1 MTAVDTGTQPGSGAP
16 PPDPGAAQAPERR
29 PVRRGRSRLSY
40 LWTPLFVGAA
50 LLLLYLYMSGTT
62 LDSIEQRN
70 LNLTVIRRQIET
82 HLYLVS
88 ISTVIVLA
96 LMLPLGVA
104 LTRPFARR
112 FVTPIIGVANIAQ
125 ATPSL
130 GVMVLVG
137 LVIGFGTRPAIIAL
151 VAYSALPILRNTMV
165 GLHQVDE
172 FIIESGR
179 GMGLTKSQ
187 VLFRIELP
195 LAVPIMLAG
204 VRTALI
210 INTGTATLAT
220 FIGGRGLGGLINT
233 GLSLGRATTIAFT
246 GAVIVA
252 SLALLIDWLA
262 GIAEE
267 LLSPKGL

>member
-1 MTAVDTGTQPGSGAP
+1 MSGTAANAPVDTGSSH
-16 PPDPGAAQAPERR
+16 APEPVSREGRR
-29 PVRRGRSRLSY
+29 LVRY
-40 LWTPLFVGAA
+40 LGTPLLVGAA
-50 LLLLYLYMSGTT
+50 MFALYLYMSSLG
-62 LDSIEQRN
+62 LDSIEQRR
-70 LNLTVIRRQIET
+70 LNPTVIRRQIET

-88 ISTVIVLA
+88 ISTAIVLA

-112 FVTPIIGVANIAQ
+112 FVTPIVGMANIAQ

-137 LVIGFGTRPAIIAL
+137 LVIGFGTQPAIVAL

-179 GMGLTKSQ
+179 GMGLTKAQ
-187 VLFRIELP
+187 VLFGIELP
-195 LAVPIMLAG
+195 LAVPVMLAG

-233 GLSLGRATTIAFT
+233 GLSLGRPTTIAFT

-252 SLALLIDWLA
+252 GLALMIDWLA
-262 GIAEE
+262 GIAEDV
-267 LLSPKGL
+267 LSPRGL

>member
-1 MTAVDTGTQPGSGAP
+1 MTTTGAEGKS
-16 PPDPGAAQAPERR
+16 DPGAGLTPEKRPSTGRR
-29 PVRRGRSRLSY
+29 PLAY
-40 LWTPLFVGAA
+40 LAAPAFVGG
-50 LLLLYLYMSGTT
+50 LLVLLYLYMNAAD
-62 LDSIEQRN
+62 LDSIEVRN
-70 LNLTVIRRQIET
+70 LNPTVIRRQIET
-82 HLYLVS
+82 HLYLVAV
-88 ISTVIVLA
+88 STVIVLA
-96 LMLPLGVA
+96 MMIPLGVI

-112 FVTPIIGVANIAQ
+112 FVTPIVGLANIAQ

-130 GVMVLVG
+130 GVMVLMG
-137 LVIGFGTRPAIIAL
+137 LWIGFGTRPAIVAL

-165 GLHQVDE
+165 GLTQVDE

-179 GMGLTKSQ
+179 GMGMTKAQ
-187 VLFRIELP
+187 VLFQIELP

-233 GLSLGRATTIAFT
+233 GLSLGRPTTIAFT

-252 SLALLIDWLA
+252 ALALLIDWIA
-262 GIAEE
+262 GIAEDV
-267 LLSPKGL
+267 LSPRGL

>member
-1 MTAVDTGTQPGSGAP
+1 MTDTVTGRPEPATAEPA
-16 PPDPGAAQAPERR
+16 APEPRASGR
-29 PVRRGRSRLSY
+29 PRLRSY
-40 LWTPLFVGAA
+40 LWTPLLVGLA
-50 LLLLYLYMSGTT
+50 LLALYLYMSGLT

-70 LNLTVIRRQIET
+70 LNPAVIRRQIET
-82 HLYLVS
+82 HLYLVGV
-88 ISTVIVLA
+88 STVIVLA
-96 LMLPLGVA
+96 LMLPLGIA

-112 FVTPIIGVANIAQ
+112 FVTPIIGLANVAQ

-165 GLHQVDE
+165 GLQQVDE
-172 FIIESGR
+172 FTIESAR
-179 GMGLTKSQ
+179 GMGLTKAQ
-187 VLFRIELP
+187 VLFGIELP
-195 LAVPIMLAG
+195 LAVPVMLAG

-233 GLSLGRATTIAFT
+233 GLSLGRPTTIALT
-246 GAVIVA
+246 GAIIVA
-252 SLALLIDWLA
+252 ALALLIDWIA
-262 GIAEE
+262 GIAEN
-267 LLSPKGL
+267 LLSPRGL